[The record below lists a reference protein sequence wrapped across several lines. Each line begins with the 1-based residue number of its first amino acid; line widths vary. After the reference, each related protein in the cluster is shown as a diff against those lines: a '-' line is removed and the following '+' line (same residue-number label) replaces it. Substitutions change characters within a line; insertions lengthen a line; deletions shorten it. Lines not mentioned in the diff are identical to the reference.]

1 MPKECFMKKEART
14 QAEKLFVKSKGK
26 ITNRDIAK
34 EVGVNALTV
43 GRWKRENDW
52 DGKLKAAEPAPAKA
66 PKALKAAKAAKVVKE
81 GTVRKKEALDK
92 AEKIYMDSRGTI
104 TNKDLADK
112 VGVSPA
118 TVSKWKEQHQWTE
131 NLKTV
136 EVEVGPEIA
145 PEGDLDV
152 GDLTSPEHIIQINQ
166 KIDNLLQRDYLT
178 AAELADLAQAKGDL
192 LQAVEIYLAIV
203 REMGEMYVGD

>member
-1 MPKECFMKKEART
+1 MKKEARE
-14 QAEKLFVKSKGK
+14 QAEKMFIKSKGK

-34 EVGVNALTV
+34 EVGVNPLTI

-52 DGKLKAAEPAPAKA
+52 DAKLKAAETAPV
-66 PKALKAAKAAKVVKE
+66 KAAKVTKAAKVEKVEKAAKE
-81 GTVRKKEALDK
+81 GTVRKKDALDK
-92 AEKIYMDSRGTI
+92 AAKLFMESCGTI

-131 NLKTV
+131 SLNAV
-136 EVEVGPEIA
+136 EVETITEEEF
-145 PEGDLDV
+145 EGDLDV
-152 GDLTSPEHIIQINQ
+152 GELTSPEHIIQINQ

>member
-1 MPKECFMKKEART
+1 MKKEARA

-26 ITNRDIAK
+26 MTNRDIAK
-34 EVGVNALTV
+34 EVGVNALTI

-52 DGKLKAAEPAPAKA
+52 DSKLKAAEPAPVKAEKA
-66 PKALKAAKAAKVVKE
+66 PKPAKVARE
-81 GTVRKKEALDK
+81 GTVRKKEARDLAEQIYLD
-92 AEKIYMDSRGTI
+92 SLGTI
-104 TNKDLADK
+104 TNKELADK

-131 NLKTV
+131 SLKTV
-136 EVEVGPEIA
+136 AVEAESEIA
-145 PEGDLDV
+145 LEGDLDV
-152 GDLTSPEHIIQINQ
+152 GELTSPEHIIQINQ